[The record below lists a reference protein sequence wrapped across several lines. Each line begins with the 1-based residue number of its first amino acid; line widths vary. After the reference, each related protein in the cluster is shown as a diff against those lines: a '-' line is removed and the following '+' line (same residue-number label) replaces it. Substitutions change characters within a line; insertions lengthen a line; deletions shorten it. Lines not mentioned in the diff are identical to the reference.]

1 MFSLI
6 KSVLKSLELYLSLKN
21 KLFYLELRHDH
32 EKERKRIIQE
42 LEDIRGSGGSPDR
55 ADLLP
60 STLNLIK
67 GNPIETSKGIYTP
80 QADEIW
86 HSDARFRRLER
97 QLYFPSGK

>member
-1 MFSLI
+1 MITKKKEKESF
-6 KSVLKSLELYLSLKN
+6 KSLKIFGAVGAILIGLTSCATNSSVKTTPLNIY
-21 KLFYLELRHDH
+21 
-32 EKERKRIIQE
+32 Q
-42 LEDIRGSGGSPDR
+42 
-55 ADLLP
+55 P

-80 QADEIW
+80 QVDEIW

>member
-42 LEDIRGSGGSPDR
+42 LEDIRGSGGNPDR
-55 ADLLP
+55 ADLLRDE
-60 STLNLIK
+60 LIREDNSFK
-67 GNPIETSKGIYTP
+67 HIS
-80 QADEIW
+80 A
-86 HSDARFRRLER
+86 
-97 QLYFPSGK
+97 LYSQFDKRDSNRDK